1 MDRSVI
7 EVGGVRLV
15 SAVMVGDMGSI
26 VFPAARSM
34 VEWMAEQEIQRPGW
48 IKDKNVFG
56 SLKLKE
62 YFSLN
67 ILFLRTRVRNWGSWP
82 GCSQDGSQSE
92 AYRS

>member
-34 VEWMAEQEIQRPGW
+34 VEWMAEQESQRPGW
-48 IKDKNVFG
+48 IEGKNVFG
-56 SLKLKE
+56 MFKTQGILLFE
-62 YFSLN
+62 YSFSQNSGAEL
-67 ILFLRTRVRNWGSWP
+67 G
-82 GCSQDGSQSE
+82 
-92 AYRS
+92 

>member
-34 VEWMAEQEIQRPGW
+34 VEWMKEQESQRPGW

-56 SLKLKE
+56 SLKTQG
-62 YFSLN
+62 
-67 ILFLRTRVRNWGSWP
+67 ILFFEYSF
-82 GCSQDGSQSE
+82 SQNSGAE
-92 AYRS
+92 LG